1 MNNALNKMVILATT
15 TAGVTVALGWITKIA
30 CSCLPIKLRPKR
42 FCLFDS
48 SFSESRCAIQQ
59 GTINTKKD
67 SWSCGELY
75 YVCYDSTLCDEAVGD
90 EAQIATRVFDQG
102 RLNKTTNITMPLF

>member
-48 SFSESRCAIQQ
+48 SF
-59 GTINTKKD
+59 
-67 SWSCGELY
+67 
-75 YVCYDSTLCDEAVGD
+75 
-90 EAQIATRVFDQG
+90 
-102 RLNKTTNITMPLF
+102 